1 MLHYIVLYIEHLQK
15 HLDRLRSAAETHEA
29 SKTCRTQGELGVLT
43 PADPCSEDGGY
54 STLHTEEPLLESPS
68 ETSTDGEKVADSE
81 SKLLCHQQYSFTK
94 EPTTF
99 GLQLLQHQ
107 DNDTHETS
115 ASMDVDYQVL
125 GNDGNEDSGMETSM
139 CEQQQEGTIQ
149 DKCSP
154 DKEDSV
160 TSQTDYAGLSEATV
174 DAVLIDPGKHDW
186 RNDSRF
192 TDSIITCT
200 HSPYSTNSGTL
211 NGQEEPSWETTQ
223 ELESSS
229 PSAELF
235 PEDSPWLAQY
245 STPPH
250 TVLYSQVITVES
262 RSSACV
268 SPEPAQPWL
277 SLSPSLFTSPSRH
290 MPCATLDQHGTLMSV
305 LNEDSLQAEGDISWM
320 VKKNNNI
327 PPPLHELQGQEP
339 EVVRLAPLN
348 PAVNAWHLQPDGGS
362 SQVPPITCE
371 ALPKPMTARP
381 SRSRHLRCTPS
392 SYIKQEEADNELG
405 WNSSDDLGKGFV
417 DDCKDQTWTPS
428 LYTMRRGATHNSRRS
443 INNIGGSR
451 HQRVGVVQDKS
462 EKPGGGQKSV
472 SGRKRRNSL
481 NPKVSRDSKHHLT
494 AGVKGR
500 KKCINGFIMFCRLER
515 KKYICQHPDITST
528 QTTCELAR
536 MWREMSGEEKQPF
549 RETAQ
554 DFSRQDNRVVKT
566 GGSAILNSPPKVK
579 TETLVTSE
587 IEQVLDQTMENES
600 ADLVMKDYF
609 SVQRTRCK
617 KRWRGDVSHS
627 KLHNCPTSG
636 SSMAVVPLPCQSS
649 LQRRSRRA
657 VTRKSSRVQQSFEN
671 PHFVVELP
679 ESSAEKKQQQK
690 PPC

>member
-1 MLHYIVLYIEHLQK
+1 MHRKHTKQEMLHYIVLYVEHLQK
-15 HLDRLRSAAETHEA
+15 HLGYLRHAAETHAA
-29 SKTCRTQGELGVLT
+29 SKTCRTQGELRVLT

-54 STLHTEEPLLESPS
+54 STLHSEEPLLDSPS
-68 ETSTDGEKVADSE
+68 ETSPDGEKVAGSE
-81 SKLLCHQQYSFTK
+81 SKLLCQQQYSSTK
-94 EPTTF
+94 EQTTF

-115 ASMDVDYQVL
+115 ASMDVDYQVI

-139 CEQQQEGTIQ
+139 CEQQQQEGTIH

-154 DKEDSV
+154 DEEDSV
-160 TSQTDYAGLSEATV
+160 TSQTDYGLSEATV
-174 DAVLIDPGKHDW
+174 NAVLIDPGKHDW
-186 RNDSRF
+186 PNDSRL
-192 TDSIITCT
+192 TDSIITST
-200 HSPYSTNSGTL
+200 HSAYSIDSGTL

-277 SLSPSLFTSPSRH
+277 SLSPSLFTSPSRQ
-290 MPCATLDQHGTLMSV
+290 MPCATLTMDQHGTLMM
-305 LNEDSLQAEGDISWM
+305 LDEDSLQAEGDISWM
-320 VKKNNNI
+320 VRKNNDI
-327 PPPLHELQGQEP
+327 TPPLHELEGQ
-339 EVVRLAPLN
+339 
-348 PAVNAWHLQPDGGS
+348 
-362 SQVPPITCE
+362 
-371 ALPKPMTARP
+371 
-381 SRSRHLRCTPS
+381 
-392 SYIKQEEADNELG
+392 G

-428 LYTMRRGATHNSRRS
+428 LYSMRRGATHNSRRS
-443 INNIGGSR
+443 VNNIGGSR
-451 HQRVGVVQDKS
+451 QQRVGVVQDKS
-462 EKPGGGQKSV
+462 EKPGGGQKSGA
-472 SGRKRRNSL
+472 GRKRRNSL
-481 NPKVSRDSKHHLT
+481 KTKVSRDSKHHLT
-494 AGVKGR
+494 ADVQGR

-515 KKYICQHPDITST
+515 KKYICQHPAITST
-528 QTTCELAR
+528 QTTCELAQ
-536 MWREMSGEEKQPF
+536 MWREMSGEQKQPF
-549 RETAQ
+549 REKAQ

-566 GGSAILNSPPKVK
+566 GGGATLNGPPKVK
-579 TETLVTSE
+579 TETLVISE
-587 IEQVLDQTMENES
+587 IEQVLDQAMENDS

-627 KLHNCPTSG
+627 QLHNCPTSG
-636 SSMAVVPLPCQSS
+636 PSMAVVPLPCQSP

-657 VTRKSSRVQQSFEN
+657 VTWKTSRVQQSFEN
-671 PHFVVELP
+671 PHFVVEFP
-679 ESSAEKKQQQK
+679 ESSAEKKQQQQ
-690 PPC
+690 PPCQPRWNWQPKQKPTPCQQGM

>member
-15 HLDRLRSAAETHEA
+15 HLGHLRRAAETHA
-29 SKTCRTQGELGVLT
+29 AGKTCRTQGELRVLT

-54 STLHTEEPLLESPS
+54 STLHTEEPLLDSPS
-68 ETSTDGEKVADSE
+68 ETSPDGKKVAGSE
-81 SKLLCHQQYSFTK
+81 SKLLCQQQYSSTK
-94 EPTTF
+94 EQTTF

-139 CEQQQEGTIQ
+139 CEQQQEGTIH
-149 DKCSP
+149 DKCGP

-174 DAVLIDPGKHDW
+174 NAVLIDPGKHDW
-186 RNDSRF
+186 PNDSRL

-200 HSPYSTNSGTL
+200 HSAYSTDSGTL

-262 RSSACV
+262 HSSAC
-268 SPEPAQPWL
+268 EPAQPWL
-277 SLSPSLFTSPSRH
+277 SLSPSLFTSPSRQT
-290 MPCATLDQHGTLMSV
+290 PCSILTLDQHGTLMSV
-305 LNEDSLQAEGDISWM
+305 LDEDSLQAEGDIWM
-320 VKKNNNI
+320 VQKNNDI
-327 PPPLHELQGQEP
+327 TPPLHELQGQP
-339 EVVRLAPLN
+339 D
-348 PAVNAWHLQPDGGS
+348 DGGS

-392 SYIKQEEADNELG
+392 SYIKQEEADIELG

-428 LYTMRRGATHNSRRS
+428 LYTMRRGATYNSRRS
-443 INNIGGSR
+443 VNNIDGSR
-451 HQRVGVVQDKS
+451 QQRVGVVQDKS

-472 SGRKRRNSL
+472 AGRKRRNSL
-481 NPKVSRDSKHHLT
+481 KTKVSRDSKHHLT
-494 AGVKGR
+494 AGVQGR

-515 KKYICQHPDITST
+515 KKYICQHPAITST
-528 QTTCELAR
+528 QTTCELAQ
-536 MWREMSGEEKQPF
+536 MWREMSGEQKQPF
-549 RETAQ
+549 REKAQ

-566 GGSAILNSPPKVK
+566 GGGATLNGPPKVK
-579 TETLVTSE
+579 IETLVTSE
-587 IEQVLDQTMENES
+587 IEQVLDQAMENES
-600 ADLVMKDYF
+600 ADLVTKDYF
-609 SVQRTRCK
+609 SVQRTSCK
-617 KRWRGDVSHS
+617 KRWRGDISHS

-636 SSMAVVPLPCQSS
+636 PSMAVVPLPCQSP
-649 LQRRSRRA
+649 LQRCSRRA
-657 VTRKSSRVQQSFEN
+657 VTRKTSRVQQSFEN
-671 PHFVVELP
+671 THFVVELP
-679 ESSAEKKQQQK
+679 KSSAEKKQQQQQPCQPRWNWQPKQK
-690 PPC
+690 PAPCQQGM